1 MNESE
6 IVFEM
11 NSLDIAIEKRI
22 PPNIVVTAR
31 GTADRSASTAR
42 LVLLA
47 MSADNQRYVYEL
59 RAIHGLQQVATQ
71 VSATDIITDVLVEQ
85 ISITVRSRTNELKK
99 LIAVRHERT

>member
-11 NSLDIAIEKRI
+11 NALDIAIEKRI

-31 GTADRSASTAR
+31 GTTDRNASTAR
-42 LVLLA
+42 LVLRA
-47 MSADNQRYVYEL
+47 MSDDQQHYLYEL
-59 RAIHGLQQVATQ
+59 RAIHGPQQVTTL

-85 ISITVRSRTNELKK
+85 VFITVKSQTNEFRE
-99 LIAVRHERT
+99 LIAVRHQRT

>member
-1 MNESE
+1 MKDSE

-11 NSLDIAIEKRI
+11 HALDIAIEKRI

-47 MSADNQRYVYEL
+47 MSLDQQSYLYEL
-59 RAIHGLQQVATQ
+59 RAIHGPQRVATQ
-71 VSATDIITDVLVEQ
+71 VSATDIITDVVVEKV
-85 ISITVRSRTNELKK
+85 SITVRSQTRELRE
-99 LIAVRHERT
+99 LIAVRYPRT